1 MGVFSAAHCAGH
13 HFWYDADRPEESDGF
28 ADAIERTYQAIDREI
43 GETIAHAGA
52 DTIAFVVAAHG
63 MGSLN
68 HASWHLNEILDGLG
82 YGRPDV
88 TRAAASRRRAS
99 VNPWRI
105 VKMTVPSSWQY
116 AIKTRLPES
125 LQAGLLYLWYA
136 GGRACGGRRAFAVPN
151 NEATGAIRIGVH
163 GRDAG
168 GLVAPGE
175 EYRRLRS
182 DITEALHELV
192 DPVSGRPVVAKVTAM
207 HDVFHGPYVD
217 RLPDLVVLWDSSFA
231 WGAVQSPRLGT
242 LEIPRQDR
250 RAGSHTPNSFL
261 LAHGPGIPAG
271 AEATGHSTLD
281 VGPTVLRN
289 AGVRIPES
297 MDGVPI
303 VPRS

>member
-1 MGVFSAAHCAGH
+1 
-13 HFWYDADRPEESDGF
+13 
-28 ADAIERTYQAIDREI
+28 
-43 GETIAHAGA
+43 
-52 DTIAFVVAAHG
+52 
-63 MGSLN
+63 
-68 HASWHLNEILDGLG
+68 
-82 YGRPDV
+82 
-88 TRAAASRRRAS
+88 
-99 VNPWRI
+99 
-105 VKMTVPSSWQY
+105 
-116 AIKTRLPES
+116 
-125 LQAGLLYLWYA
+125 
-136 GGRACGGRRAFAVPN
+136 
-151 NEATGAIRIGVH
+151 
-163 GRDAG
+163 
-168 GLVAPGE
+168 
-175 EYRRLRS
+175 
-182 DITEALHELV
+182 
-192 DPVSGRPVVAKVTAM
+192 M

-217 RLPDLVVLWDSSFA
+217 RLPDLVVLWDSCFA